1 MAAAAAPASYVLQ
14 FLVHA
19 GCQRTCLQP
28 CSPLLSCS
36 PRGAHMQVDPDVQA
50 PELLNQLFELGTDL
64 LVGSLE
70 AVWAGRGPATAQPQD
85 EAGATHAAK
94 LTREEAVLD
103 FSQPAAVCHNKVR
116 GFAGWPSTFA
126 TFSQQAAAAAAGDS
140 GGSSSSSSSG
150 EAGEV
155 ELKIVR
161 TRVAEASAW
170 SGGSEREVGA
180 TKDGLFIRC
189 GDGSVLQVG
198 G

>member
-1 MAAAAAPASYVLQ
+1 
-14 FLVHA
+14 
-19 GCQRTCLQP
+19 
-28 CSPLLSCS
+28 
-36 PRGAHMQVDPDVQA
+36 VDPDIQA

-126 TFSQQAAAAAAGDS
+126 TFSQQAAVAAAGDSSGSGS
-140 GGSSSSSSSG
+140 GGSSSSSGSSSG
-150 EAGEV
+150 GEASEV

-170 SGGSEREVGA
+170 SGSSEREVAA
-180 TKDGLFIRC
+180 TKDGLYIRC

-198 G
+198 GLLGGQTGEGCLLVGCQPHTQHMP